1 MKQYL
6 LLFFIVNEVDTSRT
20 YNLFKLR
27 KYRNLIKCP
36 PPLIQLKNC
45 RTADLASYNERD
57 QLVA

>member
-1 MKQYL
+1 M
-6 LLFFIVNEVDTSRT
+6 SRT
-20 YNLFKLR
+20 YNLFELT